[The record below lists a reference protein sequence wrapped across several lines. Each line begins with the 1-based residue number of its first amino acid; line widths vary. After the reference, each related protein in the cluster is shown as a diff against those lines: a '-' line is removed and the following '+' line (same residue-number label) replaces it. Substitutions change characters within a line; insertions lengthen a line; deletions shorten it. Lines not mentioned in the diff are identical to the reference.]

1 MEKLSKILPV
11 LGIIILLNGGC
22 AAPKKIL
29 EKSDTI
35 RSEQVD
41 IYNDTVTTTL
51 IKTITIWKIDS
62 SGLRIDISSNEQ
74 KINKGRK
81 ANRKDSVNNKKEVET
96 DNLTPKLKQLDNKAV
111 KDSLKGE
118 LNIKKQEVKQ
128 EKFEHRNEF
137 LRLIIFLVA
146 MVITGAI
153 VMKVLGLFKK

>member
-1 MEKLSKILPV
+1 MEKLTKIFPV

-22 AAPKKIL
+22 AAPKKLL
-29 EKSDTI
+29 EKSDTTTTT
-35 RSEQVD
+35 EVD
-41 IYNDTVTTTL
+41 VYNDTVITNL

-96 DNLTPKLKQLDNKAV
+96 DNLTPKLKQLENKAV

-146 MVITGAI
+146 MIMTGAI

>member
-1 MEKLSKILPV
+1 MEKLSKIFPV

-22 AAPKKIL
+22 AAPKKLL
-29 EKSDTI
+29 EKTDTTTTTV
-35 RSEQVD
+35 VD
-41 IYNDTVTTTL
+41 VYNDTVITNL

-74 KINKGRK
+74 KFTKGRK

-96 DNLTPKLKQLDNKAV
+96 DNLTPKLKQLENKAV

-128 EKFEHRNEF
+128 EKIEHRNEF

-146 MVITGAI
+146 MIMTGAI

>member
-1 MEKLSKILPV
+1 MEKLTKIFPV

-22 AAPKKIL
+22 AAPKKLL
-29 EKSDTI
+29 EKSDTTTTT
-35 RSEQVD
+35 EVD
-41 IYNDTVTTTL
+41 VYNDTVITNL

-62 SGLRIDISSNEQ
+62 SGLRIDIASNEQ
-74 KINKGRK
+74 KFSKGRK

-96 DNLTPKLKQLDNKAV
+96 DNITPKLKQLENKAV

-128 EKFEHRNEF
+128 EKIEHRNEF

-146 MVITGAI
+146 MIMTGAI

>member
-1 MEKLSKILPV
+1 MEKLSKIFLVPAV
-11 LGIIILLNGGC
+11 FILLNGGC
-22 AAPKKIL
+22 AAPKKLI
-29 EKSDTI
+29 EKSDTTTTT
-35 RSEQVD
+35 EVD
-41 IYNDTVTTTL
+41 VYNDTVITNL

-74 KINKGRK
+74 KFTKGRK

-96 DNLTPKLKQLDNKAV
+96 DNLTPKLKQLENKAV

-146 MVITGAI
+146 MIMTGAI

>member
-1 MEKLSKILPV
+1 MEKFTKIFPV

-22 AAPKKIL
+22 AAPKKLL
-29 EKSDTI
+29 EKSDTTTTT
-35 RSEQVD
+35 SVD
-41 IYNDTVTTTL
+41 VYNDTVITNL

-74 KINKGRK
+74 KFTKGRK

-96 DNLTPKLKQLDNKAV
+96 DNLTPKLKQLENKAV

-118 LNIKKQEVKQ
+118 LNIQKQVVKQ
-128 EKFEHRNEF
+128 EKIEHRNEF

-146 MVITGAI
+146 MIITGAI